1 MNRFPPHTGTG
12 KELVALVP
20 TLNAADGLGRTL
32 AALAGQVDFPLVGL
46 VLTGGAVG
54 GLMGVRVAKA
64 LAGRVALARKGFA
77 AMIVAVA
84 GFVGWNAV
92 LGILATS

>member
-1 MNRFPPHTGTG
+1 GATTSANY
-12 KELVALVP
+12 
-20 TLNAADGLGRTL
+20 
-32 AALAGQVDFPLVGL
+32 ALAGQVDFPLVGL